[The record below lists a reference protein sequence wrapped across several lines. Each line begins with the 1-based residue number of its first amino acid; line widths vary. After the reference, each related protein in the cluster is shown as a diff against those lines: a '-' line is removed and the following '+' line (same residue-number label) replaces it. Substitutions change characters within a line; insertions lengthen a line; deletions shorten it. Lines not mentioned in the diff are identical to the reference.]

1 MVGIS
6 KVTPVRVISPLK
18 VGSKDKNKKEN
29 PTATQQTSKKRSL
42 KDGETSVKRIDERI

>member
-18 VGSKDKNKKEN
+18 VGSKNKNKKEN
-29 PTATQQTSKKRSL
+29 STAIQKAPKKKSL
-42 KDGETSVKRIDERI
+42 EDGETSVKRIDERI